1 MNMWVL
7 NKLKL
12 GILINVFFVITF
24 SACKKEKVYT
34 YNVNTVTAKKNT
46 GNKSAQKTS
55 TEFISIAYSDLFG
68 NTIPSGKLVTL
79 NNSYSAFADKKLIED
94 VIVRN
99 FFNAPTPLLGTTAV
113 MRNDPKTF
121 ITQAYKTLLVREPT
135 EYEVQYL
142 TTYIAANATLTA
154 QMFYYSL
161 LTSNE
166 YRYY

>member
-1 MNMWVL
+1 MNMWAL

-12 GILINVFFVITF
+12 AALVTLFFAITV
-24 SACKKEKVYT
+24 SACKKEKIYT
-34 YNVNTVTAKKNT
+34 YNVNAVTAKKNS
-46 GNKSAQKTS
+46 GNKSAQKNA

-68 NTIPSGKLVTL
+68 NTISSDKLVTL
-79 NNSYSAFADKKLIED
+79 NSSYSAFADKKLIED

-142 TTYIAANATLTA
+142 TSYITANATLTA